1 VELSVPGPHPVVI
14 VGGGLGD
21 VLHVELSVP
30 GPHPVVIVPCNR
42 ELHIVCSCT
51 LGCLQ

>member
-30 GPHPVVIVPCNR
+30 GPHPVVIVG
-42 ELHIVCSCT
+42 L
-51 LGCLQ
+51 LAAGGGLLAAGGGF

>member
-30 GPHPVVIVPCNR
+30 GPHPVVIVG
-42 ELHIVCSCT
+42 L
-51 LGCLQ
+51 LAAGGGF